1 VSLLLVKL
9 ALAPALVVGSSLA
22 GRRWGHQ
29 VSGLLVALPLV
40 AGPILLITELEHGAH
55 FAARAAAASLL
66 GLVALA
72 SFVVVFARVA
82 HGRRWL
88 LAVAAG
94 WLAFLAVALAFSATH
109 IPAGVALA
117 LAFAAFAL
125 SPSLLPADP
134 HIADEPIGPL
144 PDWDL
149 PARAIATALLVLG
162 LTGAA
167 AGLGP
172 TLTGVL
178 TPFPV
183 SNTVLAAFLL
193 VLEGPVQLDAF
204 FRGFLRGAYGFCA
217 FCFLV
222 AVLVVPLGAASAFTI
237 ALCGALAAQLVAR
250 LLAGASRDR
259 VDASPDASPDAQA
272 ATGVRPASA
281 APAAAHVARERA
293 ATGSAPPRP

>member
-1 VSLLLVKL
+1 VDLLAVKL
-9 ALAPALVVGSSLA
+9 VLAPALVVGSSLA
-22 GRRWGHQ
+22 GRRWGHE

-55 FAARAAAASLL
+55 FASRAAAASLL

-82 HGRRWL
+82 RHAGWP
-88 LAVAAG
+88 LAVLGG
-94 WLAFLAVALAFSATH
+94 WIAFLAVALAFGQAT
-109 IPAGVALA
+109 IPAGVGLA
-117 LAFAAFAL
+117 LAAGAFAL
-125 SPSLLPADP
+125 APRLLPADP
-134 HIADEPIGPL
+134 PEKDTPIAAL
-144 PDWDL
+144 PAWDL

-183 SNTVLAAFLL
+183 SNTVLAAFVL
-193 VLEGPVQLDAF
+193 VLEGPAHVDTFL
-204 FRGFLRGAYGFCA
+204 RGFLRGAFGFVA

-222 AVLVVPLGAASAFTI
+222 AVLVVPLGTPAAFAIALVGALVAQLIARVMVGRDLAASV
-237 ALCGALAAQLVAR
+237 G
-250 LLAGASRDR
+250 
-259 VDASPDASPDAQA
+259 
-272 ATGVRPASA
+272 
-281 APAAAHVARERA
+281 A
-293 ATGSAPPRP
+293 ATGSARARP

>member
-22 GRRWGHQ
+22 GRRWGHE

-55 FAARAAAASLL
+55 FAARAASASLL

-72 SFVVVFARVA
+72 SFVVVFARIA
-82 HGRRWL
+82 HIVRARAWP
-88 LAVAAG
+88 LAVAGG
-94 WLAFLAVALAFSATH
+94 WIAFLAVALALGATT
-109 IPAGVALA
+109 IAAGIGLA
-117 LAFAAFAL
+117 LAVAAFAL
-125 SPSLLPADP
+125 APLLLPHDRELA
-134 HIADEPIGPL
+134 HEPTAAL
-144 PDWDL
+144 PVWDL
-149 PARAIATALLVLG
+149 PARAAATALLVLG

-193 VLEGPVQLDAF
+193 VLEGPAQLDAF

-222 AVLVVPLGAASAFTI
+222 AVLVVPLGAAGAFSL
-237 ALCGALAAQLVAR
+237 ALLGALAVQTVVR
-250 LLAGASRDR
+250 LLAGG
-259 VDASPDASPDAQA
+259 A
-272 ATGVRPASA
+272 AA
-281 APAAAHVARERA
+281 APSPPLSSAPSLL
-293 ATGSAPPRP
+293 TGSARRRP

>member
-22 GRRWGHQ
+22 GRRWGHEI
-29 VSGLLVALPLV
+29 SGLLVALPLV

-55 FAARAAAASLL
+55 FAARAASASLL

-82 HGRRWL
+82 HVVRARAWPI
-88 LAVAAG
+88 AVASG
-94 WLAFLAVALAFSATH
+94 WIAFLAVALAFGATT
-109 IPAGVALA
+109 IAAGVGLA
-117 LAFAAFAL
+117 LAVGAFAL
-125 SPSLLPADP
+125 APLLLPHDPYVADAP
-134 HIADEPIGPL
+134 IAAL
-144 PDWDL
+144 PAWDL
-149 PARAIATALLVLG
+149 PARAAATALLVLG

-193 VLEGPVQLDAF
+193 VLEGPAQLDAF

-222 AVLVVPLGAASAFTI
+222 AVLVVPLGVAGAF
-237 ALCGALAAQLVAR
+237 ALALFGALTVQAVVR
-250 LLAGASRDR
+250 LLAGAL
-259 VDASPDASPDAQA
+259 
-272 ATGVRPASA
+272 PAPPSA
-281 APAAAHVARERA
+281 PLRGAPAPL
-293 ATGSAPPRP
+293 TGSARRRP

>member
-82 HGRRWL
+82 HVVRAGAWPI
-88 LAVAAG
+88 AVAGG
-94 WLAFLAVALAFSATH
+94 WIAFLAVALAFSATS

-117 LAFAAFAL
+117 LAVAAFAL
-125 SPSLLPADP
+125 APLLLPHDP
-134 HIADEPIGPL
+134 YTSDGPL
-144 PDWDL
+144 APLPVWDL
-149 PARAIATALLVLG
+149 PARALATALLVLG

-167 AGLGP
+167 AGLGA

-193 VLEGPVQLDAF
+193 VLEGAVQLDEF

-222 AVLVVPLGAASAFTI
+222 AVLVVPLGAAGAFSL
-237 ALCGALAAQLVAR
+237 ALLGALVVQLIVR
-250 LLAGASRDR
+250 LLAGGA
-259 VDASPDASPDAQA
+259 
-272 ATGVRPASA
+272 ASA
-281 APAAAHVARERA
+281 PSALLRSASSAT
-293 ATGSAPPRP
+293 TGSVRRRP

>member
-1 VSLLLVKL
+1 MSLLLVKL

-22 GRRWGHQ
+22 GRRWGHE
-29 VSGLLVALPLV
+29 VSGLLVAMPLV

-82 HGRRWL
+82 HVVQARAWP
-88 LAVAAG
+88 LAVAGG
-94 WLAFLAVALAFSATH
+94 WIAFLAVALAFGTTTIA
-109 IPAGVALA
+109 AGFALA
-117 LAFAAFAL
+117 LAVGAFAL
-125 SPSLLPADP
+125 APLLLPRDP
-134 HIADEPIGPL
+134 HVSDEPTAAL
-144 PDWDL
+144 PAWDL
-149 PARAIATALLVLG
+149 PARAAATALLVLG

-193 VLEGPVQLDAF
+193 VLEGPAQLDDF

-222 AVLVVPLGAASAFTI
+222 AVLVVPLGVAGAFSL
-237 ALCGALAAQLVAR
+237 ALAGALAAQTVAR
-250 LLAGASRDR
+250 LLLGGAAGAESEST
-259 VDASPDASPDAQA
+259 DASEPGTPLH
-272 ATGVRPASA
+272 G
-281 APAAAHVARERA
+281 APPLL
-293 ATGSAPPRP
+293 TGSARRRP

>member
-9 ALAPALVVGSSLA
+9 ALAPSLVVGSSLA
-22 GRRWGHQ
+22 GRRWGHE

-40 AGPILLITELEHGAH
+40 AGPILLITELEHGER

-72 SFVVVFARVA
+72 SFVVVFAQVA
-82 HGRRWL
+82 RRRGWL
-88 LAVAAG
+88 LAVLGG
-94 WLAFLAVALAFSATH
+94 WLAFLAVALGFSATS
-109 IPAGVALA
+109 IPAGAALA

-125 SPSLLPADP
+125 APLLLPADP

-222 AVLVVPLGAASAFTI
+222 AVLVVPLGVAPAFTI

-250 LLAGASRDR
+250 LLAGASPGVGARSG
-259 VDASPDASPDAQA
+259 AG
-272 ATGVRPASA
+272 TGAG
-281 APAAAHVARERA
+281 APRGAPERA